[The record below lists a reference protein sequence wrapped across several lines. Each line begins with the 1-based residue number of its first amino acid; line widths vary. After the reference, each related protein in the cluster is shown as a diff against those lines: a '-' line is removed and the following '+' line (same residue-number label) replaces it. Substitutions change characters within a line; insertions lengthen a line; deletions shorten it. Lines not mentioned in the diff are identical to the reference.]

1 MLALQALYEADMA
14 RHAADAVLKRHLAEF
29 NHPDSLR
36 QYAAELVNGIMQERE
51 ALDQLIGALAP
62 EFPPEHLSPIDRN
75 ILRIALYE
83 MRRGSSAA
91 ESGDQRGG
99 ELGQSFWQRVE
110 LSLRERRV
118 GRGSQAMNGTILGI
132 GPLEVLVI
140 GILILLVF
148 GPERLPEFAR
158 GLGKA
163 LRRLRET
170 YVAFTQEFK
179 GDLQPIAQD
188 LDEVTREL
196 RQEVQAIREAA
207 DLRAVLQPYA
217 NDINRNLT
225 VTVPANAPPALPA
238 PNGHVAAPASPAA
251 PPRSDGACVTLPDD
265 NPWASVGAAVRSDRL
280 DDDNPWLSLSS

>member
-1 MLALQALYEADMA
+1 
-14 RHAADAVLKRHLAEF
+14 
-29 NHPDSLR
+29 
-36 QYAAELVNGIMQERE
+36 
-51 ALDQLIGALAP
+51 
-62 EFPPEHLSPIDRN
+62 
-75 ILRIALYE
+75 
-83 MRRGSSAA
+83 
-91 ESGDQRGG
+91 
-99 ELGQSFWQRVE
+99 
-110 LSLRERRV
+110 
-118 GRGSQAMNGTILGI
+118 MNGTILGI

-207 DLRAVLQPYA
+207 DIRAVLQPYA
-217 NDINRNLT
+217 DDINRNLT
-225 VTVPANAPPALPA
+225 VTAPADAPPALPA
-238 PNGHVAAPASPAA
+238 PNGREPTASSLPSRSVAPSI
-251 PPRSDGACVTLPDD
+251 VLPDD
-265 NPWASVGAAVRSDRL
+265 NPWASVGATVRSDRL
-280 DDDNPWLSLSS
+280 DDDNPWITLSG

>member
-1 MLALQALYEADMA
+1 
-14 RHAADAVLKRHLAEF
+14 
-29 NHPDSLR
+29 
-36 QYAAELVNGIMQERE
+36 
-51 ALDQLIGALAP
+51 
-62 EFPPEHLSPIDRN
+62 
-75 ILRIALYE
+75 
-83 MRRGSSAA
+83 
-91 ESGDQRGG
+91 
-99 ELGQSFWQRVE
+99 
-110 LSLRERRV
+110 
-118 GRGSQAMNGTILGI
+118 MNGTILGI

-217 NDINRNLT
+217 DDINRNLT
-225 VTVPANAPPALPA
+225 VTAPADAPPALPA
-238 PNGHVAAPASPAA
+238 PNGHAAVSAASPSPLRSVA
-251 PPRSDGACVTLPDD
+251 PSIALPDD
-265 NPWASVGAAVRSDRL
+265 NPWASVGATVRSDRL
-280 DDDNPWLSLSS
+280 DDDNPWITLSG

>member
-1 MLALQALYEADMA
+1 
-14 RHAADAVLKRHLAEF
+14 
-29 NHPDSLR
+29 
-36 QYAAELVNGIMQERE
+36 
-51 ALDQLIGALAP
+51 
-62 EFPPEHLSPIDRN
+62 
-75 ILRIALYE
+75 
-83 MRRGSSAA
+83 
-91 ESGDQRGG
+91 
-99 ELGQSFWQRVE
+99 
-110 LSLRERRV
+110 
-118 GRGSQAMNGTILGI
+118 MNGTILGI
-132 GPLEVLVI
+132 GPLEVLLI

-179 GDLQPIAQD
+179 DDLQPIAQD